1 MAKESYDEALTLLLK
16 HEGGYADHPSDPGG
30 ETNFGI
36 TVAVARA
43 SGYQGPMRSIPMDV
57 VKRIYRTKYW
67 DALRCDELP
76 SGVDYAVFDYGV
88 NSGIGRS
95 GKVLRRV
102 LSISDSA
109 YQVTD
114 AVLTSVR
121 KVDAEGLVDD
131 ICSERM
137 RFLQNLKTWPVFG
150 KGWGRRVTE
159 VKAAALRM
167 AKSNA
172 RPVIPPPDVP
182 TPSSAQPAQF
192 GGLFNLIA
200 ALLAAIFKRNSK

>member
-1 MAKESYDEALTLLLK
+1 MAKDNYSEALAALLL

-30 ETNFGI
+30 ETNYGI

-43 SGYQGPMRSIPMDV
+43 SGYTGPMRSIPMDV
-57 VKRIYRTKYW
+57 VKRIYRAKYW

-102 LSISDSA
+102 MGISDSS

-114 AVLTSVR
+114 AVLSAAR
-121 KVDAEGLVDD
+121 NVDAEGLVDD

-159 VKAAALRM
+159 VKALALRM
-167 AKSNA
+167 AKTKA
-172 RPVIPPPDVP
+172 AAPIPPPDIP
-182 TPSSAQPAQF
+182 APEPAPPAQS
-192 GGLFNLIA
+192 GGFFHILA
-200 ALLAAIFKRNSK
+200 ALLAALFGRKP